1 MEMEPAFRSLLY
13 DRPHLYDL
21 VFPDPNE
28 TLVEMCQETFKR
40 YLPLP
45 PTSLV
50 DIGCGTGRLL
60 ASLSAS
66 IPECWGVDLVES
78 NIAHARSRGRACVFH
93 VGDMRT
99 VRFGR
104 AFDVV
109 TCLGNALSYLLADA
123 DLEKAIA
130 TFEAHARPGSL
141 LILDLLNARC
151 YLDGDG
157 FRERIEGRVET
168 PEFTADSVAV
178 HRLDR
183 PARRLRRTRTWKVAG
198 QPDVVDAAEYRLLYP
213 AEMRG
218 FLEAGGF
225 EVLAMYDNREFRDS
239 DLSGTITSAPDC
251 AGMRGRKLYV
261 FARKS

>member
-1 MEMEPAFRSLLY
+1 MAPAFRSLLY
-13 DRPHLYDL
+13 DRPDLYDL
-21 VFPDPNE
+21 VFPEPDQ
-28 TLVEMCQETFKR
+28 TRAEMCREAFKR

-45 PTSLV
+45 PASLV
-50 DIGCGTGRLL
+50 DIGCGNGRLV

-78 NIAHARSRGRACVFH
+78 NIAYARSRGRAGVFH

-99 VRFGR
+99 VRLGR
-104 AFDVV
+104 TFDVAI
-109 TCLGNALSYLLADA
+109 CLGNALSYMLEDA
-123 DLEKAIA
+123 DLEKAITTFA
-130 TFEAHARPGSL
+130 THAHPGTL

-157 FRERIEGRVET
+157 FRERIEGRIET

-183 PARRLRRTRTWKVAG
+183 AAHRMQRTRTWKIAG
-198 QPDVVDAAEYRLLYP
+198 QPDVVDDAEYRLLYP
-213 AEMRG
+213 EETRG
-218 FLEAGGF
+218 MLEAGGF

-239 DLSGTITSAPDC
+239 DLAGTVTSEPDC
-251 AGMRGRKLYV
+251 AGMRGRKLYI
-261 FARKS
+261 FAMMP

>member
-1 MEMEPAFRSLLY
+1 MEPAFRSLLY

-21 VFPDPNE
+21 VFPEPNQ
-28 TLVEMCQETFKR
+28 TQVEMCRETFKR
-40 YLPLP
+40 YLSLP

-50 DIGCGTGRLL
+50 DIGCGNGRLL

-78 NIAHARSRGRACVFH
+78 NIAYARSRARACVFH

-99 VRFGR
+99 VRLGR
-104 AFDVV
+104 TFDVV
-109 TCLGNALSYLLADA
+109 TCLGNALSYLLADV

-130 TFEAHARPGSL
+130 TFEVHARPGSL

-157 FRERIEGRVET
+157 FRERIEGRVQT

-178 HRLDR
+178 HSLDR
-183 PARRLRRTRTWKVAG
+183 TARRLRRTRTWKISG
-198 QPDVVDAAEYRLLYP
+198 QCDIVDAAEYRLLYP
-213 AEMRG
+213 EEMMD
-218 FLEAGGF
+218 LLQAGGF
-225 EVLAMYDNREFRDS
+225 EVLAMYDNREFRGS
-239 DLSGTITSAPDC
+239 DLSGTVTSEPDC

-261 FARKS
+261 FARRP